1 MKKVLKLTLAVVCV
15 MFSTSLFAQKIGY
28 VNTDEIIT
36 NMKDTQDAYTQL
48 EAYAKDLQAQLE
60 TIQVEFNNKLQEYQN
75 ATETMTDAVRQ
86 LKEKELTDLNTRIQE
101 FQQVA
106 QQDLQKKE
114 NELMAPIY
122 EKVKNTINEVAKAGG
137 YSVILPGTALIYADE
152 TQVKDISKD
161 VAAKLGVDWDKVE
174 AEAKAAAATPA
185 Q

>member
-36 NMKDTQDAYTQL
+36 NMKETQDAYTQL
-48 EAYAKDLQAQLE
+48 EAYAKDLQAQME

-75 ATETMTDAVRQ
+75 ATGTMTDAVRQ

-114 NELMAPIY
+114 NELLAPIY
-122 EKVKNTINEVAKAGG
+122 EKVKNTIDEIAKAGG
-137 YSVILPGTALIYADE
+137 YTIILPGNALIYVDAA
-152 TQVKDISKD
+152 QVKDIASD
-161 VAAKLGVDWDKVE
+161 VKAKLGIT
-174 AEAKAAAATPA
+174 TPA
-185 Q
+185 AQ

>member
-101 FQQVA
+101 FKQVA

-122 EKVKNTINEVAKAGG
+122 EKVKNTIDEVAKAGG
-137 YSVILPGTALIYADE
+137 YTIILPGSALIYIDAA
-152 TQVKDISKD
+152 QVKDIASEVKS
-161 VAAKLGVDWDKVE
+161 KLGIT
-174 AEAKAAAATPA
+174 TPA
-185 Q
+185 AQ

>member
-1 MKKVLKLTLAVVCV
+1 MKLALVAVLALSASTAFGQKFGRVDLAAIVPNMPEYKEALT
-15 MFSTSLFAQKIGY
+15 
-28 VNTDEIIT
+28 N
-36 NMKDTQDAYTQL
+36 L
-48 EAYAKDLQAQLE
+48 EAYGMDLQNQLE
-60 TIQVEFNNKLQEYQN
+60 QIQVEFNTLLANYEKN
-75 ATETMTDAVRQ
+75 AATMSDSIRQ
-86 LKEKELTDLNTRIQE
+86 LKEQELSQLQQRFQD

-106 QQDLQKKE
+106 QQDIQKKQS
-114 NELMAPIY
+114 ELLAPIF

-161 VAAKLGVDWDKVE
+161 VATKLGVDWDKVE